1 MMKTL
6 KTILIS
12 VVITLLVASLVV
24 SILCNNMILSLLEIK
39 DAESFK
45 QVLFCKEVVESMQQL
60 EDALDTDTTVPEDAE
75 QQPTEDTETEDAP
88 EVEAPEPE
96 VNMPTD
102 TVIYEDAYVKVT
114 YVKQELSIFGPTV
127 KFLVE
132 SKTTKTINISFN
144 DVYIDGFMAETCS
157 AYVSDLTEG
166 KKSFETL
173 YIYESDYED
182 FTRFPSMIEFTIRI
196 IDSDSWDRLAESDVI
211 YLDIEQP

>member
-45 QVLFCKEVVESMQQL
+45 QVLFCKEVVDSMQQL
-60 EDALDTDTTVPEDAE
+60 EDALDTDTTVPEDTE

-88 EVEAPEPE
+88 AVEAPEPE

-102 TVIYEDAYVKVT
+102 TIIYEDAYAKVT

-144 DVYIDGFMAETCS
+144 DVYIDGFMAESCS

-173 YIYESDYED
+173 YIYEYDYED
-182 FTRFPSMIEFTIRI
+182 FTSFPSIIEFTIKV
-196 IDSDSWDRLAESDVI
+196 IDSESWDRLAESDVI
-211 YLDIEQP
+211 YLEIEQQ